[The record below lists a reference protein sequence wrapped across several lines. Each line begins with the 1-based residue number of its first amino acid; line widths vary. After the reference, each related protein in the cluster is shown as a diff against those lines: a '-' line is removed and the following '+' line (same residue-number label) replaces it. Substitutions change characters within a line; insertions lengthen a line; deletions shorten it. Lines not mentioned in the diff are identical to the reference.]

1 MTQETPNNTQ
11 TTANVTGSVQPKVA
25 SANTKP
31 GNPTVQ
37 VKSATFTKSTQSAA
51 QKTPQNTAES
61 ANTNSVGGLFA
72 SSNRIIS
79 NTANKANKTS
89 AATSNKTSSNQDVT
103 KQPDNKAEKPQGSDE
118 KVTKVTNEDNRDT
131 KNNSKEDTKTTE
143 ASQAKP
149 VVTKTVNIVITGVT
163 YPINCPEDEEDGLN
177 AAAAYINNFIGDI
190 RKEAPTLT
198 HENLLVLTCLN
209 LYERISQFEASEKT
223 QKMQDQ
229 RVRTLLNKITKD
241 AKSVLPQ
248 TP

>member
-1 MTQETPNNTQ
+1 MVAKMTQETQNTQ
-11 TTANVTGSVQPKVA
+11 TAANVTGSAQPKV
-25 SANTKP
+25 SATKAQ
-31 GNPTVQ
+31 NLTVQ
-37 VKSATFTKSTQSAA
+37 VQSATINNNA
-51 QKTPQNTAES
+51 QNTAPKTPEKI
-61 ANTNSVGGLFA
+61 TGEPTKPVGGLFA

-79 NTANKANKTS
+79 NTAATKKPNEPQAKRNNSNSKT
-89 AATSNKTSSNQDVT
+89 SNQDVN
-103 KQPDNKAEKPQGSDE
+103 KQTDNTLTEAQK
-118 KVTKVTNEDNRDT
+118 DT
-131 KNNSKEDTKTTE
+131 KNPTKNQAKEAGAE
-143 ASQAKP
+143 AKETQPKP

-209 LYERISQFEASEKT
+209 LYERISQFEANEKT

-248 TP
+248 T